1 MILGAF
7 FITNALL
14 AEFIGIKIFSLEQSL
29 GIPPITKTI
38 FGFELGFELTAG
50 VLLWPVVFVLTD
62 IINEYYGMR
71 GVRLLSLLS
80 AVLISYAFVMVYF
93 AIQLVPAVWWT
104 GVNADMGIPDM
115 NHAFRAVFGQGLW
128 IIAGSLIAFLI
139 GQLSDVLV
147 FQRLRKMTGEG
158 RIWIRATGST
168 LVSQLIDSFVV
179 LFIAFYIGQDWS
191 MKQVLAIGLNNYL
204 YKGFMALALTPVL
217 VGVHLL
223 IDRYLG
229 HAQAEEMKQV
239 AAGQKN

>member
-29 GIPPITKTI
+29 GIPPMTKTI
-38 FGFELGFELTAG
+38 LGFELGFELTAG

-62 IINEYYGMR
+62 IINEYYGLR
-71 GVRLLSLLS
+71 GVRLLSVLS
-80 AVLISYAFVMVYF
+80 ALLISYAFLMVF
-93 AIQLVPAVWWT
+93 LAIRLVPAVWWT

-115 NHAFRAVFGQGLW
+115 NHAFQAVFGQGLW

-229 HAQAEEMKQV
+229 HEQAEEMKQI